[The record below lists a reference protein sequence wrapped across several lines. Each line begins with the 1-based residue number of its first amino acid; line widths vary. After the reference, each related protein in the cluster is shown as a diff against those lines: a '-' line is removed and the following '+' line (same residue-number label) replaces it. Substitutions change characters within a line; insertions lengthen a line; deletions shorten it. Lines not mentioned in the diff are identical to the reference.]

1 MSDRVRIV
9 LDADNSLG
17 EAWALFA
24 EKLEEGGAAEYQVES
39 MQMAFFMGAAQAY
52 AMTMAHARGSREE
65 FVDTMNLI
73 AAEIDGVLP
82 RVDNVSPLRRRR

>member
-9 LDADNSLG
+9 IDPDTPLEESWG
-17 EAWALFA
+17 EFSDR
-24 EKLEEGGAAEYQVES
+24 LEEGGAEQYQIES
-39 MQMAFFMGAAQAY
+39 MQMAFYMGAAKVY
-52 AMTMAHARGSREE
+52 AMTMAHSRGSREE

>member
-1 MSDRVRIV
+1 
-9 LDADNSLG
+9 
-17 EAWALFA
+17 
-24 EKLEEGGAAEYQVES
+24 